1 MVSVSD
7 LEKFPIFAGLDRTF
21 LEQVAKLG
29 VRRNYPAGEAVL
41 DEGAPAHFIYLVEKG
56 KIALERKLTDAF
68 HGVAVHTLQERQ
80 ILGWSAL
87 VEPSVHTAGGRCVE
101 DSEMIQI
108 SGKELMAVLDK
119 ATPASY
125 QFMKRLATVVA
136 LRFIDSSNAMM
147 REMADFAAYRSM

>member
-1 MVSVSD
+1 MVSVND

-21 LEQVAKLG
+21 LEEVAKLG
-29 VRRNYPAGEAVL
+29 VKRNYPAGEAVL
-41 DEGAPAHFIYLVEKG
+41 DEASPAHFIYLLEKG

-68 HGVAVHTLQERQ
+68 HGVAVHTIHERQ
-80 ILGWSAL
+80 ILGWSAV
-87 VEPSVHTAGGRCVE
+87 VEPTVHTAGARCVE
-101 DSEMIQI
+101 DCEMIQI
-108 SGKELMAVLDK
+108 SGKELLTVLDK

-136 LRFIDSSNAMM
+136 IRFIESSNAMI